1 MFFYP
6 ADISHFH
13 TFGCHLGSQLGSLL
27 QKCDLGRCDQNLHK
41 SRLCFFTQ
49 QTFCM
54 FIPLAVTWGSNLDP
68 CGKSVILAGASK
80 IHMKVLLCSFAQQT
94 FPNFIPLAVAWDPNF
109 DPCCKSVILAG
120 AGEKYIK
127 VIYVSLP
134 SRHFL
139 FHSFCCHLGSQ
150 LWSLLQKCDPDRCDQ
165 NSHKSRVCFST
176 HQTFPLFI
184 SFAVTWDPNLD
195 PCGKSVILA
204 VAMKIYIKIAYCFLP
219 SKHFPFSFHW
229 LSLRIPT

>member
-6 ADISHFH
+6 ADILHVHS
-13 TFGCHLGSQLGSLL
+13 FGCHLGFQLGSLR
-27 QKCDLGRCDQNLHK
+27 QKCDPSRCEQNSHE
-41 SRLCFFTQ
+41 S
-49 QTFCM
+49 
-54 FIPLAVTWGSNLDP
+54 P
-68 CGKSVILAGASK
+68 
-80 IHMKVLLCSFAQQT
+80 LCSFAQQT
-94 FPNFIPLAVAWDPNF
+94 FPNFIPLAVTWDPNF